1 MDTIQKGNIK
11 QIQAI
16 SLYTPNLEQSMAF
29 YKNTFGASELFRSNQ
44 TDGSNMVGLSFIDGN
59 TEFVL
64 HDSESLK
71 EPDIEVLVENVKEFY
86 HAHIEN
92 EYIDW
97 IQTPIE
103 KPFGG
108 HLAVMR
114 SRIDDIVLI
123 VVGS

>member
-1 MDTIQKGNIK
+1 MTKGNIR

-16 SLYTPNLEQSMAF
+16 SLYTPDIEQSVEF

-44 TDGSNMVGLSFIDGN
+44 TDGSNMVGLSFADGD

-64 HDSESLK
+64 HDSEKLK
-71 EPDIEVLVENVKEFY
+71 EPDIEVYVDDVNEFY
-86 HAHIEN
+86 HTHEEN
-92 EYIDW
+92 SNIHW
-97 IQTPIE
+97 IQPPIK

-114 SRIDDIVLI
+114 TMADDIVLI
-123 VVGS
+123 IVGP

>member
-1 MDTIQKGNIK
+1 MDTVQKGKIK

-16 SLYTPNLEQSMAF
+16 SLYTPNLEQSVEF
-29 YKNTFGASELFRSNQ
+29 YKNTFGANELFRSNQ

-64 HDSESLK
+64 HNSKKFK
-71 EPDIEVLVENVKEFY
+71 EPDIEVLVENVKDFY
-86 HAHIEN
+86 HTHQEN
-92 EYIDW
+92 ENIDW
-97 IQTPIE
+97 IQIPIA

-114 SRIDDIVLI
+114 TKADDIVLI

>member
-1 MDTIQKGNIK
+1 MDKGAIK
-11 QIQAI
+11 HIQAV
-16 SLYTPNLEQSMAF
+16 SLYTPNLEQSVEF

-44 TDGSNMVGLSFIDGN
+44 TDGSKMVGLSFANGK

-64 HDSESLK
+64 HDSENFK
-71 EPDIEVLVENVKEFY
+71 DPDIEVFVEDVKEFY
-86 HAHIEN
+86 HAHKEN
-92 EYIDW
+92 PNIHW

-114 SRIDDIVLI
+114 TIADDIVLI
-123 VVGS
+123 VVGP

>member
-1 MDTIQKGNIK
+1 MNKGNIK

-16 SLYTPNLEQSMAF
+16 SLYSPNLEQSVEF
-29 YKNTFGASELFRSNQ
+29 YKTTFGANELFRSNQ
-44 TDGSNMVGLSFIDGN
+44 TDGSAMVGLAFGDGN

-64 HDSESLK
+64 HDSENLK
-71 EPDIEVLVENVKEFY
+71 EPDIEVLVEDVKEFY
-86 HAHIEN
+86 NTHKEN
-92 EYIDW
+92 DNIHW

-114 SRIDDIVLI
+114 TIADDIVLVI
-123 VVGS
+123 VGS